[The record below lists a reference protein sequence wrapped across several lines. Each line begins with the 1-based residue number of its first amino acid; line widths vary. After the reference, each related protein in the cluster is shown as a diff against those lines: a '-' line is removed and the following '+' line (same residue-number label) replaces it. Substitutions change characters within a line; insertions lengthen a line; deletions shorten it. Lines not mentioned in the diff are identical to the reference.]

1 MTRQKVG
8 TVGSLWRY
16 PVKSMLGQQ
25 LKSTSVNGRGLL
37 GDRGYALWDVKTARV
52 ASAKNPKRW
61 AKLLDFQAEYSH
73 EPQPSAPLP
82 AVKVLMPDGR
92 TVASNDNSISE
103 AFSTF
108 FQRDIHLLSEA
119 PENVSLDQFWPDV
132 EGTPRQNE
140 VTELLLPEGTF
151 FDSCSIHLISTT
163 TLASLQEAY
172 PEGTFDIARFR
183 PNILIEPLEGMNGFV
198 EEAWVGENLSIGDEV
213 TLSIDTLCPRCVVT
227 TLAQSELP
235 DDLGILRTAAKHNN
249 LIAGIRASVL
259 EVGTIREG
267 DPIYLES
274 RT

>member
-1 MTRQKVG
+1 MARQKVG
-8 TVGSLWRY
+8 IVSSIWRY

-25 LKSTSVNGRGLL
+25 LRSTSIERRGLV
-37 GDRGYALWDVKTARV
+37 GDRGYALWDAETARV

-73 EPQPSAPLP
+73 EPEPSAPLP
-82 AVKVLMPDGR
+82 SVQVIMPDGR
-92 TVASNDNSISE
+92 IVSSNDGSISE

-108 FQRDIHLLSEA
+108 FHRDIHLLSEA

-172 PEGTFDIARFR
+172 PEGTFDTARFR
-183 PNILIEPLEGMNGFV
+183 PNILIEPIEGMDGFV
-198 EEAWVGENLSIGDEV
+198 EEDWVGENLSIGDEV

-235 DDLGILRTAAKHNN
+235 HDLGILRTAAKHNN
-249 LIAGIRASVL
+249 LIAGIRASVVQ
-259 EVGTIREG
+259 VGTICEG
-267 DPIYLES
+267 DPIYIEARS
-274 RT
+274 